1 MGIIVISFSVEYKV
15 VKINGI
21 FEMIFNL
28 LLMLD
33 RIYIDY
39 IEEFYI
45 EVIIILFNEYIGNI
59 MDLC

>member
-1 MGIIVISFSVEYKV
+1 
-15 VKINGI
+15 
-21 FEMIFNL
+21 MIFNL
-28 LLMLD
+28 LLMFD

>member
-1 MGIIVISFSVEYKV
+1 
-15 VKINGI
+15 
-21 FEMIFNL
+21 MIFNL